1 LQRSQFVIDD
11 YNIGSRSPLKLNE
24 LIQFAFADI
33 QIFRRCMQ
41 LLGKPSDNIS
51 PSSICQLGQFI
62 ERLLRR
68 PVILNIIN
76 RYGDKQRF
84 FTV

>member
-1 LQRSQFVIDD
+1 
-11 YNIGSRSPLKLNE
+11 
-24 LIQFAFADI
+24 
-33 QIFRRCMQ
+33 MQ

-51 PSSICQLGQFI
+51 LSSICQLSQFI
-62 ERLLRR
+62 ERLLQR

>member
-1 LQRSQFVIDD
+1 
-11 YNIGSRSPLKLNE
+11 
-24 LIQFAFADI
+24 
-33 QIFRRCMQ
+33 MQ

-51 PSSICQLGQFI
+51 SRSSGQLGQFI
-62 ERLLRR
+62 ERLLQR

>member
-1 LQRSQFVIDD
+1 
-11 YNIGSRSPLKLNE
+11 
-24 LIQFAFADI
+24 
-33 QIFRRCMQ
+33 MQ

-51 PSSICQLGQFI
+51 PSSICQLSQFI
-62 ERLLRR
+62 ERLLQR